1 MKILI
6 ISAHPDDEVI
16 GMGGTIKKLSNNK
29 NDITLCVVSEGA
41 SAQYKNKKMIQVRK
55 KACMNA
61 GKFLGISKF
70 YFLDFP
76 DGKLDSVPQLNIN
89 KKIEKVISKTN
100 PEIVYTTPNHDLNRD
115 HQKVFESTLVA
126 TRPQSSSV
134 KQVMCYELPGISK
147 EPFQA
152 KVFQDITNT
161 FSSKIKAFKYY
172 DSEIE
177 EFPHPRS
184 LKALE
189 NLANQRGVES
199 GLKKAEAFNLIRK
212 IEK

>member
-1 MKILI
+1 MEILI
-6 ISAHPDDEVI
+6 FAAHPDDEVI
-16 GMGGTIKKLSNNK
+16 GMGGTIKKLAKSKNK
-29 NDITLCVVSEGA
+29 LSLCVVSEGA
-41 SAQYKNKKMIQVRK
+41 SAQYKNKKMIQIRK
-55 KACMNA
+55 NACMKA
-61 GKFLGISKF
+61 GKFLGITKF

-76 DGKLDSVPQLNIN
+76 DGKLDCVPQLDIN
-89 KKIEKVISKTN
+89 KEIEKIISKLK
-100 PEIVYTTPNHDLNRD
+100 PEVIYTTPYHDLSKD

-126 TRPQSSSV
+126 SRPQSSSV
-134 KQVMCYELPGISK
+134 KQVMCYELPGVSK

-152 KVFQDITNT
+152 KIFQDITST
-161 FSSKIKAFKYY
+161 FSSKIKAFQYY

-189 NLANQRGVES
+189 NLAIQRGVES
-199 GLKKAEAFNLIRK
+199 GLKKAEAFDLIRK